1 MINFLKKVR
10 KNLLSKNKFSRY
22 IIYASGEI
30 LLVVVGIL
38 IALQINNWNE
48 SRKDRLHEIELV
60 NLLITDLND
69 RKLENVNDRN
79 SGLSYVNYFKD
90 ALDYWDENND
100 IDTTNLKRLIRL
112 LKNDSWY
119 YHSET
124 PTYKRLSN
132 SAIWEKIPDSL
143 ASQIN
148 NVYYNRFTRI
158 KIAFENSRKYSTECK
173 IDYLRPNGLLNLDQ
187 SSISLKNKILKNPEN
202 FISFMDLSLE
212 NLKRLNNSFLRSEN
226 SIKEVVQKLHIY
238 KNSL

>member
-1 MINFLKKVR
+1 MINFFKKVR
-10 KNLLSKNKFSRY
+10 K
-22 IIYASGEI
+22 IIGEI
-30 LLVVVGIL
+30 LMVVVGIL

-69 RKLENVNDRN
+69 RKLENINDRN
-79 SGLSYVNYFKD
+79 SGLRFVNYFKD

-100 IDTTNLKRLIRL
+100 IDTTNLKQVIWL

-119 YHSET
+119 YHNET
-124 PTYKRLSN
+124 PTYKRLSS

-143 ASQIN
+143 ATQVN
-148 NVYYNRFTRI
+148 NVYYSKFTMI
-158 KIAFENSRKYSTECK
+158 KIAFENSRKYSSECK
-173 IDYLRPNGLLNLDQ
+173 INYLRPNGLINLDQ

-212 NLKRLNNSFLRSEN
+212 NLKRLNNSFQTSEN
-226 SIKEVVQKLHIY
+226 SIEEIVKKLY
-238 KNSL
+238 VYRNSLQ

>member
-1 MINFLKKVR
+1 MINFFKKVR
-10 KNLLSKNKFSRY
+10 K
-22 IIYASGEI
+22 IIGEI
-30 LLVVVGIL
+30 LMVVVGIL

-48 SRKDRLHEIELV
+48 IRKDRLHEIELV

-79 SGLSYVNYFKD
+79 SGLRFVNYFKD

-100 IDTTNLKRLIRL
+100 IDTTNLKQVIWL

-119 YHSET
+119 YHNET
-124 PTYKRLSN
+124 PTYKRLSS

-143 ASQIN
+143 ATQVN
-148 NVYYNRFTRI
+148 NVYYSKFTMI
-158 KIAFENSRKYSTECK
+158 KIAFENSRKYSSECK
-173 IDYLRPNGLLNLDQ
+173 INYLRPNGLLNLDQ

-212 NLKRLNNSFLRSEN
+212 NLKRLNNSFQTSEN
-226 SIKEVVQKLHIY
+226 SIEEIVKKLY
-238 KNSL
+238 VYRNSLQ